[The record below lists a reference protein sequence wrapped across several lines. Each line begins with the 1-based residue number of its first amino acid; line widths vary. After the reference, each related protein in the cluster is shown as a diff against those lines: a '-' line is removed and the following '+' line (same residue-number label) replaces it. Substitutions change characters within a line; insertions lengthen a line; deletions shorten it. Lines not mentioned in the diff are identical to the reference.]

1 MSTFKQR
8 LLLLLAELEEYNIP
22 NTELSRNMGH
32 SSAYIANILT
42 GNSSRNPGA
51 KFYEYFQARF
61 NCNPD
66 WLRYGTGEMFLPGGK
81 RNDTQ
86 SATFM
91 MMLDTL
97 PSEQREAVIHLVE
110 VLYKNRTN

>member
-22 NTELSRNMGH
+22 NTELSRNMGR
-32 SSAYIANILT
+32 SDAYIANILS
-42 GNSSRNPGA
+42 GKSSRRPGN
-51 KFYEYFQARF
+51 KFFEYLQARF
-61 NCNPD
+61 NANPD

-91 MMLDTL
+91 MMLDAL
-97 PSEQREAVIHLVE
+97 PSEQREAVTHLVE
-110 VLYKNRTN
+110 VLYKNKTD